1 MDFSA
6 VTKPVE
12 RLLATAQN
20 GLEVLRYGGLETGS
34 VPSPF
39 QIIQSVPMYRL
50 RRYFPP
56 DVRPGAQDPRPPVL
70 MVHPMMMS
78 ADMWDVTRD
87 DGAVGI
93 LHAAGIDP
101 WVIDFGSPDK
111 VEGGMQRNLA
121 DHVVALS
128 EAIDIV
134 KEVTGRDVHL
144 AGYSQGGMFAYQA
157 AAYRR
162 SKDLASIIAF
172 GSPVDTLA
180 ALPMNLPA
188 GVAAGAA
195 DFMADHVFSRI
206 DIPGWLARTG
216 FQMLDPIKT
225 AQSRLE
231 FLRQLHDREAL
242 LPREQQRRFLSSE
255 GWIAWSGP
263 AISELLKQFIAH
275 NRMITG
281 GFSVHGDLVTL
292 SDIDCPILA
301 VVGEVDDIGQP
312 AAVRGIKRAAPD
324 ADVYEYL
331 IRAGHFGLVVGSK
344 ASSQTWPTVAQ
355 WVKWLGGEEM
365 PEGVVPMEAQPADHP
380 EGGVSFSTRV
390 THGATAATEMAF
402 GVARSAAD
410 ALVAANKNARTLVIE
425 TARTLP
431 RLARLGQVND
441 HTRISLGRI
450 MSEQARSAP
459 NGEALLFDGRVH
471 TYEAVDRRINNVVR
485 GLINVGVRQGA
496 RVGVLMDTRPSALVA
511 IAALSRLGAVAVLLP
526 EADLAEAA
534 RLGGVAEIIADPS
547 HLAVAR
553 ELDARVLVL
562 GGGESRDLHLEQ
574 YDDVDSIVDMEKIDP
589 DVVELPGWYR
599 PNPGLARD
607 LAFVAFSE
615 VGGELVARQITN
627 FRWALSAFGTA
638 SAANL
643 GRGDTVYC
651 LTPLH
656 HQSGLLVSLGGAV
669 VGGSRIAL
677 SRGLQPDRFLQEIRQ
692 YGVTVVSYTWAMLR
706 EVIDDPSF
714 SLTGSH
720 PVRLFIGSGMPAG
733 LWKRVVDVF
742 EPAQVVEFFATT
754 DGQAVLANVSGA
766 KIGSKGRPLPG
777 SGTVELA
784 AYDADDDLILEDDQG
799 FVRKAEANEVGVL
812 LAHPRGP
819 VDPTAVVKRG
829 VFAPADTWVSTEFL
843 FRRDEDGDYWLVDN
857 RGAVIR
863 TERGPVFATSVN
875 DAVGRLDAVDMSVTY
890 GVEEAGRQL
899 AVTALAL
906 RPGGSVPT
914 ADLTHALDD
923 LAAGCPPDVVHVVP
937 DMELGASYRPLIGPL
952 RAAGIPKPG
961 RRNCWY
967 FDADTGT
974 YRKLTAASRA
984 ELVAGVAHDEPETD

>member
-1 MDFSA
+1 MVDLSA
-6 VTKPVE
+6 ITKPVG
-12 RLLATAQN
+12 RLVATAQN
-20 GLEVLRYGGLETGS
+20 GLEVLRYGGLETGA

-56 DVRPGAQDPRPPVL
+56 DARPGAKPPGPPVL

-93 LHAAGIDP
+93 LHRAGLDP

-111 VEGGMQRNLA
+111 VEGGMDRNLA

-128 EAIDIV
+128 EAIDTV

-144 AGYSQGGMFAYQA
+144 AGYSQGGMFAYQT

-180 ALPMNLPA
+180 GLPMNLPPSLA
-188 GVAAGAA
+188 PAAA

-225 AQSRLE
+225 AQSRLD

-242 LPREQQRRFLSSE
+242 LPREQQRRFLASE

-263 AISELLKQFIAH
+263 AIAELLKQFIAH
-275 NRMITG
+275 NRMMSG
-281 GFSVHGDLVTL
+281 GFSIHGDLVTL
-292 SDIDCPILA
+292 SDIDCPVLA

-312 AAVRGIKRAAPD
+312 ASVRGIKRAAPK
-324 ADVYEYL
+324 ADVYEFL

-344 ASSQTWPTVAQ
+344 AAGQTWPAVAQ
-355 WVKWLGGEEM
+355 WVRWI
-365 PEGVVPMEAQPADHP
+365 EGVGELPDGVTPMALQPEEHN
-380 EGGVSFSTRV
+380 ESGVSLSSRV
-390 THGATAATEMAF
+390 AHGTAAATEMVF
-402 GVARSAAD
+402 SLARSAAE
-410 ALVAANKNARTLVIE
+410 ALVSANKSARTLAVE

-431 RLARLGQVND
+431 RLTRLGQIND
-441 HTRISLGRI
+441 HTRISFGRI
-450 MSEQARSAP
+450 MSEQARDAP
-459 NGEALLFDGRVH
+459 HGEALLFDGRVH

-496 RVGVLMDTRPSALVA
+496 RVGVLMETRPSALVA
-511 IAALSRLGAVAVLLP
+511 IAALSRLGAVAVLMP
-526 EADLAEAA
+526 PDADLPTAA
-534 RLGGVAEIIADPS
+534 RLGAVTEIIADPS
-547 HLAVAR
+547 NLDAAR
-553 ELDARVLVL
+553 ELDMRVLVL
-562 GGGESRDLHLEQ
+562 GGGEARNLDLPESG
-574 YDDVDSIVDMEKIDP
+574 DVAHVVDMEKIDP
-589 DVVELPGWYR
+589 DVVDLPGWYR

-607 LAFVAFSE
+607 LAFIGFSSIN
-615 VGGELVARQITN
+615 GELIARQITN
-627 FRWALSAFGTA
+627 YRWALSAFGTA

-656 HQSGLLVSLGGAV
+656 HQSGLLVALGGAV

-677 SRGLQPDRFLQEIRQ
+677 SRGLRPDRFVQEIRQ
-692 YGVTVVSYTWAMLR
+692 YGVTVVTYTWAMLR
-706 EVIDDPSF
+706 DVIDDPAF

-720 PVRLFIGSGMPAG
+720 PVRLFIGSGMPTG

-742 EPAQVVEFFATT
+742 APARVVEFFATT

-777 SGTVELA
+777 GGEIELA
-784 AYDADDDLILEDDQG
+784 AFDPEDNLILEDERG
-799 FVRKAEANEVGVL
+799 FVRKAETNEVGVL

-819 VDPTAVVKRG
+819 IDPTASIKRG

-843 FRRDEDGDYWLVDN
+843 FRRDEDGDYWQVDN
-857 RGAVIR
+857 RGTLIFTA
-863 TERGPVFATSVN
+863 RGIVYASSVD
-875 DAVGRLDAVDMSVTY
+875 DAVSRLDAVDLAVTY
-890 GVEEAGRQL
+890 DVPVNGEQL
-899 AVTALAL
+899 AVTALQL
-906 RPGGSVPT
+906 RPGGSIPS
-914 ADLTHALDD
+914 ADLSEALAD
-923 LAAGCPPDVVHVVP
+923 LPVGNPPDIVYVVSR
-937 DMELGASYRPLIGPL
+937 MALSASYRPLVSKL
-952 RAAGIPKPG
+952 RAQGIPKAA
-961 RRNCWY
+961 RNAWY
-967 FDADTGT
+967 LDADTNR
-974 YRKLTAASRA
+974 YKRLTVAMRA
-984 ELVAGVAHDEPETD
+984 EIADGQ